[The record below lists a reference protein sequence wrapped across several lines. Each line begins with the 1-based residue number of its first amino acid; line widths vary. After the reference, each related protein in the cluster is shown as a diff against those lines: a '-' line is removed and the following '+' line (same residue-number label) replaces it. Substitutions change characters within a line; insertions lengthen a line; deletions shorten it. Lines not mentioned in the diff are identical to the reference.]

1 MADFDNGLPPAG
13 TDVTGNSVNSVNITG
28 ADADNPEL
36 EGVKGIFLTSGESED
51 TSFSIQVICDEEWIV
66 ASCPEWILPD
76 TLSGNGN
83 GTIDIVLYRNTGHRR
98 TGKIV
103 VQTAD
108 GMARAEH
115 TVTQEAGGTV
125 YIADINITLAANA
138 ALTSGQLLLENVRV
152 NRNGSELI
160 EEIGPFNIRAGQ
172 MIQQQISYS
181 SLEEKPDAVT
191 CTVWVANIAPVPA
204 NRQVNILSG
213 GVLAGTIITDANGLG
228 SMEMIIPI
236 INTGL
241 DNYTMNIEAVA
252 IDDYVTL
259 DSTSHL
265 SPGAGDTFTIR
276 VTSNAHW
283 SLVDLP
289 AWAHADVTSGGTQ
302 GITVT
307 NVHIR
312 VDANSGGAR
321 NAFFTAITD
330 NGTASAIFQI
340 LQDRI

>member
-1 MADFDNGLPPAG
+1 MDFDNGLPPAG
-13 TDVTGNSVNSVNITG
+13 TDITDSRIGAVNITG

-36 EGVKGIFLTSGESED
+36 EDVKGLFLTSGESED
-51 TSFSIQVICDEEWIV
+51 TSFSIRVICDEEWIV

-83 GTIDIVLYRNTGHRR
+83 GTIDIVVYRNTGHER

-108 GMARAEH
+108 GMAKAEH
-115 TVTQEAGGTV
+115 TVTQQAGGTV
-125 YIADINITLAANA
+125 YIADINISLAANA
-138 ALTSGQLLLENVRV
+138 ALTSGRLLLENVRV

-160 EEIGPFNIRAGQ
+160 DEIGPFNIRTGQ
-172 MIQQQISYS
+172 SIWQQISYS
-181 SLEEKPDAVT
+181 SLEEKPDALT
-191 CTVWVANIAPVPA
+191 CTVWVANIVPVPA

-213 GVLAGTIITDANGLG
+213 GVSVGTIITDANGLG
-228 SMEMIIPI
+228 SMEMSIPI
-236 INTGL
+236 TNRGL
-241 DNYTMNIEAVA
+241 DSYTMDIEAVV
-252 IDDYVTL
+252 IDDYVNL
-259 DSTSHL
+259 DATAHL
-265 SPGAGDTFTIR
+265 SPGAGDTFTLR

-289 AWAHADVTSGGTQ
+289 AWVHADVTSGGTQ

-307 NVHIR
+307 DVHIR

-330 NGTASAIFQI
+330 NGTASAVFQI

>member
-13 TDVTGNSVNSVNITG
+13 TDITDSRIGAVNITG

-51 TSFSIQVICDEEWIV
+51 TSFSIQVICDEQWIV
-66 ASCPEWILPD
+66 ASYPEWILPD
-76 TLSGNGN
+76 TLSGTGN
-83 GTIDIVLYRNTGHRR
+83 GTIDIVAFRNTGHER
-98 TGKIV
+98 TGKII
-103 VQTAD
+103 VQTLD
-108 GMARAEH
+108 GIAKAEH
-115 TVTQEAGGTV
+115 TVSQEAGGTV
-125 YIADINITLAANA
+125 YIANINITLAANA
-138 ALTSGQLLLENVRV
+138 TLTSGQLLIENVQV

-160 EEIGPFNIRAGQ
+160 DEIGPFNIPAGQ
-172 MIQQQISYS
+172 LIQQQISYS
-181 SLEEKPDAVT
+181 SLEDKPDAIT

-228 SMEMIIPI
+228 SMEMTIPI

-252 IDDYVTL
+252 IDDYVNL
-259 DSTSHL
+259 DPKAHL
-265 SPGAGDTFTIR
+265 SPGAGDTFTLR

-302 GITVT
+302 SITVT

-312 VDANSGGAR
+312 IDANSGGAR

-330 NGTASAIFQI
+330 NGTASAVFQI

>member
-13 TDVTGNSVNSVNITG
+13 TDVTGNSVNGANISS
-28 ADADNPEL
+28 ADTDIAEIKD
-36 EGVKGIFLTSGESED
+36 VKGVMVVMQESSD
-51 TSFSIQVICDEEWIV
+51 IPFSIQVICDEEWIV
-66 ASCPEWILPD
+66 TSYPEWVLPD
-76 TLSGNGN
+76 TLSGEGN
-83 GTIDIVLYRNTGHRR
+83 GTIDIVVYRNTGHERI
-98 TGKIV
+98 GKIV

-138 ALTSGQLLLENVRV
+138 ALTSGQLQLENVRV

-160 EEIGPFNIRAGQ
+160 GEIGPFNIRTGQ
-172 MIQQQISYS
+172 SGRQQISYS
-181 SLEEKPDAVT
+181 SLEEKPDAIT

-228 SMEMIIPI
+228 SMEMTIPI

-241 DNYTMNIEAVA
+241 DNYTMDIEAVV

-259 DSTSHL
+259 DPTAHL
-265 SPGAGDTFTIR
+265 SPGAGDTFTLR

-283 SLVDLP
+283 SIADLP

-307 NVHIR
+307 DVHIT
-312 VDANSGGAR
+312 VEANSGGAR
-321 NAFFTAITD
+321 NAFFSFITGSATAKAT
-330 NGTASAIFQI
+330 FQL